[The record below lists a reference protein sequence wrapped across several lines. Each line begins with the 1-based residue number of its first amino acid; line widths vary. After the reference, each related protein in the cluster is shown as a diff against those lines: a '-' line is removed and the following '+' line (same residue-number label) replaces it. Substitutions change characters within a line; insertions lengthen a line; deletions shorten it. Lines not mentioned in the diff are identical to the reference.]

1 MDEIKDLIRSIE
13 LAMQILLIFVTTRE
27 NRDYMLST
35 NRVMLL
41 TDLLAWTLNKP
52 MHLFYGSTYVPQLL
66 EVITI

>member
-1 MDEIKDLIRSIE
+1 
-13 LAMQILLIFVTTRE
+13 MQILLIFVTTRE

-52 MHLFYGSTYVPQLL
+52 MYLFYGSTYVPQLL